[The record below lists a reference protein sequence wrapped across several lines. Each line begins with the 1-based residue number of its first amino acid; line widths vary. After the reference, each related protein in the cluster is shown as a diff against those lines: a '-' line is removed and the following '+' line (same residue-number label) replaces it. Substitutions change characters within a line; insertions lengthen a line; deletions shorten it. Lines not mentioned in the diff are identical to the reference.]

1 MAKIVDF
8 PKNKQGSEGILDEAS
23 LWIAKMSRGLSDEEQ
38 LELRA
43 WLGEKA
49 HRDMLFK
56 MSEIWD
62 KMDELNRLA
71 DLFPA
76 PLPSTRSNTSQTQKK
91 RRVLVTSGLSI
102 AAVMLLFV
110 GLSLLINYGG
120 FHPDDN
126 FEKTVVTA
134 KGQISTLKLS
144 DGSRLVLNTDGRVRV
159 QYSEQQRLLIL
170 DRGELSIEVAHD
182 QHRPLNVVAGNKI
195 VQAIGT
201 AFNVYMRNNQEVELI
216 VTEGKVRVEDV
227 PSGIERP
234 VGRLPE
240 TAMTIARGEK
250 IVLGSQQQV
259 ATSIADADIAVDLGW
274 QKGNLI
280 FRGETL
286 EQALAEVSRYTD
298 VEFEIQ
304 GDSLRSKQIAG
315 LFKIGDISGLLSALD
330 SNFQIHSE
338 RVKGK
343 IVLAQK

>member
-1 MAKIVDF
+1 MANIVDF
-8 PKNKQGSEGILDEAS
+8 PKKKQGSERVLDEAS
-23 LWIAKMSRGLSDEEQ
+23 LWIAKMSRGLTDEEQ
-38 LELRA
+38 LELRG
-43 WLGEKA
+43 WLSEKS

-76 PLPSTRSNTSQTQKK
+76 PLPSARSRSLRKIQ
-91 RRVLVTSGLSI
+91 RVFVPGGRSI

-110 GLSLLINYGG
+110 GLSLLINFGA
-120 FHPDDN
+120 FHSDDS
-126 FEKTVVTA
+126 FEKTLVTA
-134 KGQISTLKLS
+134 KGEISTLTLS

-159 QYSEQQRLLIL
+159 RYSRQQRLFIL

-182 QHRPLNVVAGNKI
+182 KNRPLNVVAGNKI

-201 AFNVYMRNNQEVELI
+201 AFNMYMRNNQEVELI
-216 VTEGKVRVEDV
+216 VTEGKVRVEDA
-227 PSGIERP
+227 PSGIEMP
-234 VGRLPE
+234 LGRLPE

-250 IVLGSQQQV
+250 IVLGTQQKV
-259 ATSIADADIAVDLGW
+259 ATPIADADIAVDLGW

-304 GDSLRSKQIAG
+304 GDSLRNKQIAG
-315 LFKIGDISGLLSALD
+315 LFQIGDISGLLSALD